1 MSKLLVDEISDADNT
16 GPVTVTDGAVVNR
29 TGNGTIIDL
38 QSDGTTV
45 GSISSAFSSS
55 IAIDGAANRSGLYL
69 ATSSLVP
76 RYNASN
82 IDATV
87 DLGGTST
94 RFKDLYL
101 SGGVYLG
108 GTGAA
113 NKLDDYEEGTWTPAW
128 SATGTTFTYTAN
140 GQVGRYVKV
149 GELVTAYCYTG
160 VSAVSGTKGAVTLTG
175 LPFALANVTN
185 SYVPTW
191 IGQIYNV
198 DWPATAKQL
207 FAYAGPNTSHFQFNW
222 SQDANVQIS
231 LTGAQLESVNT
242 GVMVGISYR
251 V

>member
-1 MSKLLVDEISDADNT
+1 VSKLLVDEISDADNT

-29 TGNGTIIDL
+29 TGDGTIIDL
-38 QSDGTTV
+38 QSSGTTV

-87 DLGGTST
+87 DLGATST

-113 NKLDDYEEGTWTPAW
+113 NHLDDYEEGTWTPVITAEGG
-128 SATGTTFTYTAN
+128 SAASITVNTATYTK
-140 GQVGRYVKV
+140 VGR
-149 GELVTAYCYTG
+149 LVSLVFMVTID
-160 VSAVSGTKGAVTLTG
+160 SISGTGPSNAIELTGMPFTINDASSGGANVGYSNLTASMSGTLAFQGNTTTKYRIVNLNGLTG
-175 LPFALANVTN
+175 LNA
-185 SYVPTW
+185 S
-191 IGQIYNV
+191 
-198 DWPATAKQL
+198 D
-207 FAYAGPNTSHFQFNW
+207 H
-222 SQDANVQIS
+222 
-231 LTGAQLESVNT
+231 LTGGSILRAQFIYHSA
-242 GVMVGISYR
+242 
-251 V
+251 